1 MMMKKRVKRPFALV
15 LPGGGFRGA
24 YQAGVVAEL
33 GRLGIN
39 IDIVAT
45 ASVGTCNGA
54 ALVLDMWEMLPDLW
68 ERAVDMKI
76 FQPSLLLKGKN
87 PFAISGVLGKF
98 AHEYG
103 RPGQFD
109 QVATDFLVSVT
120 NATTMANEIIDFK
133 STKWSFQELQ
143 RLYLASS
150 CIPYIC
156 DRIEIRG
163 HWYIDGGFTNNC
175 PMNYAIERGAKEI
188 WVVSMG
194 GHAMLEKTFFG
205 LVKHSLKVLPK
216 RKFRPLQLLDYMV
229 SEQQLPTTNDI
240 TIRHI
245 TPSSPLELGHL
256 RLTRDK
262 VKAAIA
268 LGKQDIT
275 ELLSAIG

>member
-1 MMMKKRVKRPFALV
+1 MMRKIKRPFAVV

-24 YQAGVVAEL
+24 YQAGVVSEL
-33 GRLGIN
+33 GRLGIE

-87 PFAISGVLGKF
+87 PFAISGVLEKF

-120 NATTMANEIIDFK
+120 NATNMTNEVIDFK
-133 STKWSFQELQ
+133 STEWDFQELQ

-175 PMNYAIERGAKEI
+175 PINYALERGAKEI
-188 WVVSMG
+188 WVVNMG
-194 GHAMLEKTFFG
+194 KHAALEKTFFG

-229 SEQQLPTTNDI
+229 TEQQLITPNGI
-240 TIRHI
+240 TIQHI
-245 TPSSPLELGHL
+245 APSTPLELGHL
-256 RLTRDK
+256 RLTRDR
-262 VKAAIA
+262 VKSAIA
-268 LGKQDIT
+268 LGKQDIAK
-275 ELLSAIG
+275 LLSGIS